1 MHCVLIMQL
10 FLKDLCLFFA
20 VLLTSAL
27 AGCSSRQ
34 GNTLSA
40 NEYLPDY
47 LIVEEI
53 SDGGFNVIS
62 ISPFD
67 GRADTLIVKKSFE
80 SVVLMSTTHVGFLD
94 AIGCDSVITGV
105 SGLRYVC
112 SPQLRKAA
120 QEGRVKDVG
129 YDAAPDY
136 ETILSLNPDLVLTY
150 SVSGEMSR
158 FENKLK
164 SLGIRVFCINEH
176 LERHPLARA
185 AYLRLFGALTGRMAE
200 ADSVLAQVRGNYERI
215 RSGSAGRASHLH
227 VSQEVAQTPA
237 RPSRHAQGRARKVLV
252 NIPYSDQWFIPGGD
266 NYMTHLIE
274 DAGGVV
280 LGAGEGERQSSVIS
294 LEKAYA
300 LASEADCWLNVGPC
314 TTLSQ
319 LEKENPVFP
328 DMLRMIETNAESA
341 GLGTGALVWNCN
353 LRQNSS
359 GGNDFWETGAARPDI
374 VLSDLVSIFN
384 GDDGEKVFYRPLK

>member
-1 MHCVLIMQL
+1 
-10 FLKDLCLFFA
+10 
-20 VLLTSAL
+20 
-27 AGCSSRQ
+27 
-34 GNTLSA
+34 
-40 NEYLPDY
+40 
-47 LIVEEI
+47 
-53 SDGGFNVIS
+53 
-62 ISPFD
+62 
-67 GRADTLIVKKSFE
+67 
-80 SVVLMSTTHVGFLD
+80 MSTTHVGFLD

-185 AYLRLFGALTGRMAE
+185 SYLRLFGALTGRMAE

-215 RSGSAGRASHLH
+215 RSGSVGRASHLH

-237 RPSRHAQGRARKVLV
+237 RPSRHAQGRARNVLV

-274 DAGGVV
+274 DAGGIV

-359 GGNDFWETGAARPDI
+359 GGNDFWETGAVRPDLI
-374 VLSDLVSIFN
+374 LSDLVSIFN

>member
-34 GNTLSA
+34 GDTLSA

-215 RSGSAGRASHLH
+215 RSGSAGRA
-227 VSQEVAQTPA
+227 
-237 RPSRHAQGRARKVLV
+237 RKVLV

-274 DAGGVV
+274 DAGGLV

-300 LASEADCWLNVGPC
+300 LAAEADCWLNVGPC
-314 TTLSQ
+314 TTRAQ

-359 GGNDFWETGAARPDI
+359 GGNDFWESGAARPDI